1 MTTLQKLSTR
11 WYALSLMP
19 GRSNAKRKISFHV
32 HTKGADV
39 SWKWRIN
46 CAARPALQRRASH
59 SRFEEDH
66 MIRITGTIG
75 AVLRRKGTKVCSIDP
90 AQTVYEAVEE
100 MANRG
105 VGALVVTSGKRLLG
119 IISERDYARK
129 VILKGKSSLETAVSE
144 IMTSPVITVSPN
156 HSVDECMTIISENR
170 IRHLPVV
177 ENGRVVGVVSIG
189 DLVKSVL
196 I

>member
-1 MTTLQKLSTR
+1 M
-11 WYALSLMP
+11 
-19 GRSNAKRKISFHV
+19 
-32 HTKGADV
+32 
-39 SWKWRIN
+39 
-46 CAARPALQRRASH
+46 
-59 SRFEEDH
+59 
-66 MIRITGTIG
+66 RITGTIG

-90 AQTVYEAVEE
+90 AQTVYKAVEE

-105 VGALVVTSGKRLLG
+105 VGALVVISGKRLLG

-129 VILKGKSSLETAVSE
+129 VILKGKSSRETAVSE

-156 HSVDECMTIISENR
+156 HSVDECMTIITENR

-189 DLVKSVL
+189 DLVK
-196 I
+196 

>member
-1 MTTLQKLSTR
+1 
-11 WYALSLMP
+11 MP
-19 GRSNAKRKISFHV
+19 DSSNANGKSRSMCIQKRPMSRGSGGSI
-32 HTKGADV
+32 
-39 SWKWRIN
+39 
-46 CAARPALQRRASH
+46 LQP
-59 SRFEEDH
+59 
-66 MIRITGTIG
+66 G
-75 AVLRRKGTKVCSIDP
+75 LRCSEGQSTLAMPIWPYP

-105 VGALVVTSGKRLLG
+105 VGALVVISGKRLLG

-156 HSVDECMTIISENR
+156 HSVDECMTIITENR

-189 DLVKSVL
+189 DLVKWIVSEQEETIL
-196 I
+196 HLENYITAKYPA

>member
-1 MTTLQKLSTR
+1 
-11 WYALSLMP
+11 
-19 GRSNAKRKISFHV
+19 
-32 HTKGADV
+32 
-39 SWKWRIN
+39 
-46 CAARPALQRRASH
+46 
-59 SRFEEDH
+59 

-100 MANRG
+100 MANKG

-129 VILKGKSSLETAVSE
+129 VILKGKSSRETAVSE

-189 DLVKSVL
+189 DLVKWIVSEQEETIL
-196 I
+196 HLENYITAKYPA

>member
-1 MTTLQKLSTR
+1 
-11 WYALSLMP
+11 
-19 GRSNAKRKISFHV
+19 
-32 HTKGADV
+32 
-39 SWKWRIN
+39 
-46 CAARPALQRRASH
+46 
-59 SRFEEDH
+59 

-75 AVLRRKGTKVCSIDP
+75 AVLRRKGAKVCSIDP
-90 AQTVYEAVEE
+90 AQTVYKAVEE

-105 VGALVVTSGKRLLG
+105 VGALVVISGKQLLG

-129 VILKGKSSLETAVSE
+129 LILKGKSSRETAVSE

-156 HSVDECMTIISENR
+156 HSVDECMTIITENR

-189 DLVKSVL
+189 DLVK
-196 I
+196 

>member
-1 MTTLQKLSTR
+1 
-11 WYALSLMP
+11 
-19 GRSNAKRKISFHV
+19 
-32 HTKGADV
+32 
-39 SWKWRIN
+39 
-46 CAARPALQRRASH
+46 
-59 SRFEEDH
+59 

-75 AVLRRKGTKVCSIDP
+75 AVLRRKGAKVCSIDP

-119 IISERDYARK
+119 IISEGNYVRK
-129 VILKGKSSLETAVSE
+129 VILKGKSSRETAVSE
-144 IMTSPVITVSPN
+144 IMTSPVMVSPN
-156 HSVDECMTIISENR
+156 HSVHECMTIITENR

-189 DLVKSVL
+189 DLVKWIVSEQEETIL
-196 I
+196 HLENYITAKYPA

>member
-1 MTTLQKLSTR
+1 
-11 WYALSLMP
+11 
-19 GRSNAKRKISFHV
+19 
-32 HTKGADV
+32 
-39 SWKWRIN
+39 
-46 CAARPALQRRASH
+46 
-59 SRFEEDH
+59 

-75 AVLRRKGTKVCSIDP
+75 AVLRRKGAKVCSIDP

-105 VGALVVTSGKRLLG
+105 VGALVVISGKQLLG

-129 VILKGKSSLETAVSE
+129 LILKGKSSRETAVSE

-156 HSVDECMTIISENR
+156 HSVDECMTIITENR

-177 ENGRVVGVVSIG
+177 ENARVVGVVSIG
-189 DLVKSVL
+189 DLVKWIVSEQEETIL
-196 I
+196 HLENYITAKSPT

>member
-1 MTTLQKLSTR
+1 MSRGGGGSILQPGLRCSEGQATL
-11 WYALSLMP
+11 AMP
-19 GRSNAKRKISFHV
+19 M
-32 HTKGADV
+32 
-39 SWKWRIN
+39 
-46 CAARPALQRRASH
+46 RPY
-59 SRFEEDH
+59 
-66 MIRITGTIG
+66 
-75 AVLRRKGTKVCSIDP
+75 P

-119 IISERDYARK
+119 IISEGNYVRK
-129 VILKGKSSLETAVSE
+129 VILKGKSSRETAVSE

-156 HSVDECMTIISENR
+156 HSVDECMTIITENR

>member
-1 MTTLQKLSTR
+1 MRGPYDQ
-11 WYALSLMP
+11 
-19 GRSNAKRKISFHV
+19 
-32 HTKGADV
+32 
-39 SWKWRIN
+39 
-46 CAARPALQRRASH
+46 
-59 SRFEEDH
+59 DH
-66 MIRITGTIG
+66 WNDWCF
-75 AVLRRKGTKVCSIDP
+75 LRRKGPKVCSIDP

-100 MANRG
+100 MANKG

-129 VILKGKSSLETAVSE
+129 VILKGKSSRETAVSE

-156 HSVDECMTIISENR
+156 HSVDECMTIITENR

-189 DLVKSVL
+189 DLVKWIISEQGEMIL
-196 I
+196 RLENYITAKYPA

>member
-1 MTTLQKLSTR
+1 
-11 WYALSLMP
+11 
-19 GRSNAKRKISFHV
+19 
-32 HTKGADV
+32 
-39 SWKWRIN
+39 
-46 CAARPALQRRASH
+46 
-59 SRFEEDH
+59 

-75 AVLRRKGTKVCSIDP
+75 AVLRRKGAKVCSIDP
-90 AQTVYEAVEE
+90 AQTVYKAVEE

-105 VGALVVTSGKRLLG
+105 VGALVVISGKRLLG

-129 VILKGKSSLETAVSE
+129 VILKGKSSRETAVSE

-156 HSVDECMTIISENR
+156 HSVDECMTIITENR

-189 DLVKSVL
+189 DLVKWIVSEQEETIL
-196 I
+196 HLENYITAKSPT